1 MMQTLIENKKRAH
14 IFIEGKVQG
23 VGFRNY
29 IQRKAQTLDVTGW
42 VKNLDDGRVEAVF
55 EGEEMDVDQM
65 IESCY
70 QGPPAANIHN
80 IEEEWRKASGD
91 IYGFDI
97 KL

>member
-1 MMQTLIENKKRAH
+1 MQTVIESNKRAH
-14 IFIEGKVQG
+14 IYIDGKVQG

-42 VKNLDDGRVEAVF
+42 VKNLEDGRVEAVF

-65 IESCY
+65 IEACFE
-70 QGPPAANIHN
+70 GPPAANVVD
-80 IEEEWRKASGD
+80 IEENWEKASGD